1 MFYNCHG
8 VPTSKVHVFYSVEF
22 FFTWVTTIS
31 QRTPN
36 LCVGNFF
43 VGGGGGCVCLEVGE
57 EIWSNCKL
65 IGVLYFRNSNIYY
78 LWVWVFFIYFLM
90 LSIIRTT
97 NPFIFISVHEL
108 INGGHAISVTGNAFL
123 VIRKYVNG
131 VDLLWNI
138 WVIN

>member
-43 VGGGGGCVCLEVGE
+43 VGGGGVFVWRWGKKSDQIVNLLVCYILKTAIYIIYGFGFF
-57 EIWSNCKL
+57 L
-65 IGVLYFRNSNIYY
+65 IY
-78 LWVWVFFIYFLM
+78 LLM

-97 NPFIFISVHEL
+97 IPFIFISVHEL
-108 INGGHAISVTGNAFL
+108 INGGHAISVNAFL